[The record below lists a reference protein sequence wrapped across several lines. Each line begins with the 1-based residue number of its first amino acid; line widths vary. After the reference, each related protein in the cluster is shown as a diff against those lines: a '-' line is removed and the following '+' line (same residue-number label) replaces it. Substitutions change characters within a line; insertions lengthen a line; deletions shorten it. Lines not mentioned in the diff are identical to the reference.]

1 MRMPGRFEWK
11 ILGVVLLVAALSA
24 GTAGYAARYVLR
36 GVAGF
41 AEHERQASDSGAVA
55 AEAFRSYFAERKDE
69 FRRRTERL
77 AATAPTR
84 MADLADVEELL
95 RARLYEG
102 ERVIDEWS
110 APESAR
116 QKAREARA
124 ATAPLP
130 APEAAPGAPAPPAR
144 VLELTF
150 GIPVEMYKNY
160 VELTEALDLERQ
172 RGDAYEAFVSPYL
185 REYLLFVVGLL
196 TVVPMVGLFFA
207 RRATARVARLSDAA
221 RAVGAGD
228 LKVRLRPTGRDE
240 LDQLARAFDG
250 MVDELEDARSR
261 LGYLQ
266 KVTAWQ
272 EVARRLAHEIKNPL
286 TPIQL
291 AVQELASKYR
301 GDDPAYRRLL
311 ETAVEI
317 LRDEITALRRLVEN
331 FSAFAKL
338 PKVEPAPLDLG
349 ALLSEFERLHPEWQ
363 PYIEVVQPPHAVTAP
378 CDRVL
383 FGRVLANLVENAVQA
398 AEAAGTRPQ
407 VRLSVESRPLR
418 RTAVVLI
425 DDNGPGVPAAES
437 QRIFDPYVTTK
448 PQGTGLG
455 LAIVRK
461 IVIDHGGDI
470 SVSPGPSP
478 LGGARL
484 LVEIPASS

>member
-11 ILGVVLLVAALSA
+11 ILGVVFLVAALSA

-36 GVAGF
+36 GVASF
-41 AEHERQASDSGAVA
+41 AQHERESSDSGTVA
-55 AEAFRSYFAERKDE
+55 AEAFRSYFTKRKEE

-95 RARLYEG
+95 RARLLEG
-102 ERVIDEWS
+102 SRVIDEWA
-110 APESAR
+110 APESEQ
-116 QKAREARA
+116 QKAREAPR

-130 APEAAPGAPAPPAR
+130 TPPVVPGQPAPPAR

-150 GIPVEMYKNY
+150 GIPSEMYNRFL
-160 VELTEALDLERQ
+160 ELTSALDLERQ
-172 RGDAYEAFVSPYL
+172 REDVYEAYVSRYM

-196 TVVPMVGLFFA
+196 AVVPMAGLFFA
-207 RRATARVARLSDAA
+207 RRTTARVARLSDAA

-228 LKVRLRPTGRDE
+228 LSVRLRPTGRDE
-240 LDQLARAFDG
+240 LDQMARAFDG
-250 MVDELEDARSR
+250 MVDELEEARSR
-261 LGYLQ
+261 LAYLQ

-301 GDDPAYRRLL
+301 GDDPGYRRLL

-338 PKVEPAPLDLG
+338 PKVEPTPLDLG
-349 ALLSEFERLHPEWQ
+349 AFLSEFERLHPEWQ
-363 PYIEVVQPPHAVTAP
+363 PFIEVVQPAQLVTAP

-383 FGRVLANLVENAVQA
+383 FGRVLSNLVENAVQA
-398 AEAAGTRPQ
+398 AEGAGTHPR
-407 VRLSVESRPLR
+407 VRLSVESRPQR

-425 DDNGPGVPAAES
+425 DDNGPGVPAAEG

-470 SVSPGPSP
+470 SVSPVPSP

-484 LVEIPASS
+484 TVEIPASS

>member
-36 GVAGF
+36 GVASL
-41 AEHERQASDSGAVA
+41 AQHERQAADSGTVA
-55 AEAFRSYFAERKDE
+55 AELFGSYFADRKEE

-77 AATAPTR
+77 AASAPAR
-84 MADLADVEELL
+84 MADLAGTEELL

-102 ERVIDEWS
+102 TRVVDEWS

-116 QKAREARA
+116 QRSKEGPP
-124 ATAPLP
+124 ATAPL
-130 APEAAPGAPAPPAR
+130 APGAGGPGPAR

-150 GIPVEMYKNY
+150 GIPVEMYDRFM
-160 VELTEALDLERQ
+160 ELRAALDLERQ
-172 RGDAYEAFVSPYL
+172 REDAYEAFVSPYL

-196 TVVPMVGLFFA
+196 CVVPMVGLFFA
-207 RRATARVARLSDAA
+207 RRATERLARLRDAA

-228 LKVRLRPTGRDE
+228 LSVRLRPSGLDE
-240 LDQLARAFDG
+240 LDELARAFDG
-250 MVDELEDARSR
+250 MVDELADARSR
-261 LGYLQ
+261 LAYLQ
-266 KVTAWQ
+266 KVAAWQ

-291 AVQELASKYR
+291 SVQELATKYR

-311 ETAVEI
+311 DTAVEI
-317 LRDEITALRRLVEN
+317 LRDEITALRRLVED

-338 PKVEPAPLDLG
+338 PKVETAPLDLG
-349 ALLSEFERLHPEWQ
+349 AFCAEFSRLHPEWQ
-363 PYIEVVQPPHAVTAP
+363 PFIEVVQPPAPVTAP
-378 CDRVL
+378 CDRIL
-383 FGRVLANLVENAVQA
+383 FGRVLTNLVQNAVQA
-398 AEAAGTRPQ
+398 AEAAQVAPR
-407 VRLSVESRPLR
+407 VRLSVESRPQR
-418 RTAVVLI
+418 GRAVVMV
-425 DDNGPGVPAAES
+425 DDNGPGVPAGDS
-437 QRIFDPYVTTK
+437 QRIFDPYVTSK

-470 SVSPGPSP
+470 AVAPGPSP

-484 LVEIPASS
+484 VVEIPASE

>member
-36 GVAGF
+36 GVASF
-41 AEHERQASDSGAVA
+41 AQHERQTSDSGNVA
-55 AEAFRSYFAERKDE
+55 AEAFRGYFAERKEE

-77 AATAPTR
+77 AATSPSR
-84 MADLADVEELL
+84 MADLAGTEELL
-95 RARLYEG
+95 RARIYEG
-102 ERVIDEWS
+102 SRVVDEWS

-116 QKAREARA
+116 QRAKEAPPS
-124 ATAPLP
+124 TAPLP
-130 APEAAPGAPAPPAR
+130 PGAAAVGADQPPGR

-150 GIPVEMYKNY
+150 GIPVEMYDRF
-160 VELTEALDLERQ
+160 VELRQALDLEQQ
-172 RGDAYEAFVSPYL
+172 REDVYEAFVSRYL

-196 TVVPMVGLFFA
+196 AVVPMVGLYFA
-207 RRATARVARLSDAA
+207 RRATERVARLRDAA
-221 RAVGAGD
+221 LAVGAGD
-228 LKVRLRPTGRDE
+228 LSVRLRPSGRDE
-240 LDQLARAFDG
+240 LDELARSFDG
-250 MVDELEDARSR
+250 MVGELEEARSR
-261 LGYLQ
+261 LAYLQ
-266 KVTAWQ
+266 KVSAWQ

-317 LRDEITALRRLVEN
+317 LRDEITALRRLVED

-349 ALLSEFERLHPEWQ
+349 AFLAEFERLHPEWQ
-363 PYIEVVQPPHAVTAP
+363 PFIEVVQPPAPVTAP
-378 CDRVL
+378 CDRIL

-398 AEAAGTRPQ
+398 AEATAVRPK
-407 VRLSVESRPLR
+407 VRLSVEARPLR
-418 RTAVVLI
+418 RRAVVLV
-425 DDNGPGVPAAES
+425 DDNGPGVPTAES
-437 QRIFDPYVTTK
+437 QRIFDPYVTSK

-470 SVSPGPSP
+470 SVAPGPSP

-484 LVEIPASS
+484 MVEIPATA